1 MNTGILFLIIL
12 AIAMIIV
19 LISIVRYGNKNT
31 AYYNNI
37 YRNRKNK
44 TDYDSGSYYYIDS
57 DNNCDN
63 NEHVED

>member
-19 LISIVRYGNKNT
+19 LISIIRYGNKNT

-37 YRNRKNK
+37 YRNKKNK
-44 TDYDSGSYYYIDS
+44 TDYDSGSYYIDS
-57 DNNCDN
+57 DNNCNN